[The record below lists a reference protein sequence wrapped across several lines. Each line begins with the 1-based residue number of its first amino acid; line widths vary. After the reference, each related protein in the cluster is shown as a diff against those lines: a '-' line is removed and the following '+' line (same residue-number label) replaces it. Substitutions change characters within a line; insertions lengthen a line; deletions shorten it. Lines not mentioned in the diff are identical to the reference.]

1 MLLCFVLFLAAVV
14 ATLALDVTLTWAV
27 LLGLA
32 LFTVYGR
39 RKGVPWKDMW
49 DAAWAQGKKMCAVLI
64 IYGLIGCIT
73 GLWRSGGTIAFFI
86 YYGTRLMTPRLF
98 LLVAFLLTCLIS
110 YALGTSFGVVGTAGV
125 ILMALGRS
133 GGVDPAVT
141 AGAVLAGAYFGDRC
155 SPASSSATL
164 VAAATDTKLMDNLVM
179 MRRTGWL
186 PLFVSTAVY
195 AVLSCTHPLQ
205 AVDDTLLRALA
216 DTFRLSPLTVIPA
229 LVIVALPLC
238 KVSIRTSMAVS
249 AACALA
255 VTLFFQ
261 NMDLLTALKTA
272 LLGYRGA
279 GPLGDILSGG
289 GVLSMVECSVLAI
302 GTGMYAGLLDRLG
315 ALDGLRGA
323 AERLAEKAGLFAA
336 CTAAY
341 TVTSCVFCN
350 QSTGAVLVPQ
360 LLGKTYHEK
369 GADDGELAIDMENS
383 GVVIA
388 PLIPWNISVSIPLV
402 MLGATARA
410 IPYAV
415 LLYMIPLC
423 YGLTKTHFYPRKEVH
438 TS

>member
-1 MLLCFVLFLAAVV
+1 MLVCFILFLVAVA
-14 ATLALDVTLTWAV
+14 ATLVWDVTLTWAV
-27 LLGLA
+27 ALGLV
-32 LFTVYGR
+32 LFTVYGLR
-39 RKGVPWKDMW
+39 RGVSWREMW
-49 DAAWAQGKKMCAVLI
+49 NAAWAQGKKMCAVLV
-64 IYGLIGCIT
+64 IYALIGCIT

-133 GGVDPAVT
+133 GGVDPAIT
-141 AGAVLAGAYFGDRC
+141 AGTVLAGAYFGDRC

-164 VAAATDTKLMDNLVM
+164 VAAATDTKLYDNLKM

-186 PLFVSTAVY
+186 PLLVSTAVY
-195 AVLSCTHPLQ
+195 AVLSWTHPLQ
-205 AVDDTLLRALA
+205 AVDDSLLQALA
-216 DTFRLSPLTVIPA
+216 DTFRLSPWVVIPA
-229 LVIVALPLC
+229 AVIVLLPLC
-238 KVSIRTSMAVS
+238 KVSIRASMAVS
-249 AACALA
+249 AGSALG
-255 VTLFFQ
+255 VTLLLQ
-261 NMDLLTALKTA
+261 GMDLLTALKIA
-272 LLGYRGA
+272 LLGYRGSGA
-279 GPLGDILSGG
+279 LGDILSGG

-315 ALDGLRGA
+315 ALDGMRGA

-336 CTAAY
+336 CTASY

-360 LLGKTYHEK
+360 LLRKTYHEK

-383 GVVIA
+383 GVVIS

-402 MLGATARA
+402 MLGAGARA

-415 LLYMIPLC
+415 LLYVIPLC
-423 YGLTKTHFYPRKEVH
+423 YGLTKRHFYPCKEVH